1 MSLARL
7 SMTNRVDVQRDANY
21 SGSADT
27 WGNDSPANWQAH
39 LTSLPCRFW
48 FDGVQTV
55 VDGIK
60 STEVTTRKLIVPA
73 GTDITED
80 DRIVSVK
87 NRLGVELADGPM
99 RIDSVGHRSG
109 HIVLTLV
116 DVR

>member
-7 SMTNRVDVQRDANY
+7 SMTNRCDVQRDANY
-21 SGSADT
+21 GQSEDA
-27 WGNDSPANWQAH
+27 WGNDDPASWQSH

-48 FDGVQTV
+48 FDGTETV
-55 VDGIK
+55 IDGVK
-60 STEVTTRKLIVPA
+60 GTEVTTRKLIVPA

-87 NRLGVELADGPM
+87 DRLGVELADGPM

-109 HIVLTLV
+109 HIVVTLV